1 MRTLT
6 RLKRTTGV
14 HLESNATLEIIVDGT
29 LIDGEYTLRHG
40 CAIYRPAGARR
51 TIRSKN
57 AESLLIV
64 VSEGPRTTVAETT
77 ARAWAINLIQE
88 CNQPRSAA
96 ATPPPSAPRSGTP
109 RFSTELIVDGLILV
123 GLGRLTRVAELA
135 AHRPAWLDEAI
146 ELARQQ
152 QPLVAIARRIGRH
165 PSHVSREFHRHEGV
179 TVGEFARRCRL
190 ELAARAL
197 REGERS
203 IGEVAL
209 EAGFCDQSHFTNAF
223 RRVFGVTP
231 RRYLRS
237 AIC

>member
-1 MRTLT
+1 MHALT
-6 RLKRTTGV
+6 RLNRTTGV
-14 HLESNATLEIIVDGT
+14 HFESHATLEIVVDGT

-40 CAIYRPAGARR
+40 CAIYRPADTRR
-51 TIRSKN
+51 TIRSKH

-64 VSEGPRTTVAETT
+64 VNEGPRVTVADPT
-77 ARAWAINLIQE
+77 ARAWAISLIQE
-88 CNQPRSAA
+88 LQTRD
-96 ATPPPSAPRSGTP
+96 SGW
-109 RFSTELIVDGLILV
+109 ELIVDGLILV

-146 ELARQQ
+146 DLARQQ

-165 PSHVSREFHRHEGV
+165 PSHVAREFHRHEGV

-203 IGEVAL
+203 IGQVAL
-209 EAGFCDQSHFTNAF
+209 DAGFCDQSHFTNAF